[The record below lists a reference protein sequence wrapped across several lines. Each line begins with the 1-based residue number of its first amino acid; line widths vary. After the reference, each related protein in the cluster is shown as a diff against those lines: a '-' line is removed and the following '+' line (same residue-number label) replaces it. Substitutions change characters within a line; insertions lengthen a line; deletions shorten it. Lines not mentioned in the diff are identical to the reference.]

1 MSPLERCLK
10 QSNTSLINSPNSNQK
25 LRQLNLS
32 LEQRVES
39 RTQDLMKVNQSL
51 KYMALHDQLTDL
63 PNRRSAMLQL
73 EGIWNAWL

>member
-1 MSPLERCLK
+1 
-10 QSNTSLINSPNSNQK
+10 
-25 LRQLNLS
+25 
-32 LEQRVES
+32 
-39 RTQDLMKVNQSL
+39 MKVNQSL